1 MIFLISQEW
10 SNTSEN
16 HAGMKY
22 LCNKLQELY
31 PDVYKSLVIP
41 CYFCD
46 NRLYSNRIV
55 RMFQLLRARCKS
67 LMYCRR
73 LSKKLCTAI
82 NSRDVVFL
90 MEYLERLSPMNLIA
104 AYVHKSKPSV
114 CLWAMVH
121 LVPAK
126 IDASF
131 LKNKEFFRWLN
142 DIKLIFTLGHTL
154 SDYLT
159 SRGILE
165 NKLVTSFHYVDKY
178 YLKKNIQPN
187 NGRVKI
193 IAMGNQMRN
202 IKLLRKIVGENLNA
216 DFTICQGVVDM
227 SAFFSEFDNVRLIP
241 YVAESDL
248 RNYMDESDISLNVM
262 EDTIGS
268 NVIVTS
274 MAMGLA
280 MICSD
285 VGSIRDYCDESNT
298 IFCNNN
304 CVEDFSNAIKKL
316 SEDSDLLY
324 SMRLSAQH
332 KAMLFSIENFH
343 KDIQKKVV

>member
-1 MIFLISQEW
+1 M
-10 SNTSEN
+10 
-16 HAGMKY
+16 
-22 LCNKLQELY
+22 
-31 PDVYKSLVIP
+31 
-41 CYFCD
+41 
-46 NRLYSNRIV
+46 
-55 RMFQLLRARCKS
+55 
-67 LMYCRR
+67 
-73 LSKKLCTAI
+73 
-82 NSRDVVFL
+82 
-90 MEYLERLSPMNLIA
+90 
-104 AYVHKSKPSV
+104 
-114 CLWAMVH
+114 
-121 LVPAK
+121 
-126 IDASF
+126 
-131 LKNKEFFRWLN
+131 
-142 DIKLIFTLGHTL
+142 
-154 SDYLT
+154 
-159 SRGILE
+159 
-165 NKLVTSFHYVDKY
+165 
-178 YLKKNIQPN
+178 
-187 NGRVKI
+187 
-193 IAMGNQMRN
+193 
-202 IKLLRKIVGENLNA
+202 NA